1 MPPDRVAIVTGSGG
15 TGCGRAIALRLAN
28 EGAAVI
34 VTDINEPGGL
44 ETVRLIESRE
54 GRAAFFPAD
63 VRHADQVRDLV
74 AFAERTFGGLTL
86 LVNNA
91 SGPFRPNEVDY
102 WADTVQTELVAAIHT
117 TRYAID
123 AMRRS
128 GGGAIVNIASISG
141 LWHGRRFPGG
151 APAYDAAKA
160 GLIRLT
166 TSLAPLA
173 ESDRI
178 RVNCLAPGWIATD
191 GPRQYWE
198 ALTPAER
205 IERGVPSRL
214 LTTTEVAAAV
224 LRLAADE
231 TLAGRV
237 VLWWSD
243 DAPRLITW
251 TDRGYRDAVDLPV

>member
-1 MPPDRVAIVTGSGG
+1 
-15 TGCGRAIALRLAN
+15 
-28 EGAAVI
+28 
-34 VTDINEPGGL
+34 
-44 ETVRLIESRE
+44 VRQ
-54 GRAAFFPAD
+54 
-63 VRHADQVRDLV
+63 ADQVRDLV

-91 SGPFRPNEVDY
+91 SGPFRPNEVEY

-128 GGGAIVNIASISG
+128 GAGAIVNIASISA

-160 GLIRLT
+160 GPIRLT
-166 TSLAPLA
+166 TSLASLA

-198 ALTPAER
+198 SLMPAER

-214 LTTTEVAAAV
+214 LTTTEVATAV

-237 VLWWSD
+237 VFWWSE

>member
-1 MPPDRVAIVTGSGG
+1 MPPDGVAIVTGSGG

-28 EGAAVI
+28 EGAAVL

-44 ETVRLIESRE
+44 ETVRLIESQG
-54 GRAAFFPAD
+54 GRAAFFSAD
-63 VRHADQVRDLV
+63 VRQADQVRDLV

-91 SGPFRPNEVDY
+91 SGPFRPNEVEY
-102 WADTVQTELVAAIHT
+102 WADTVQTELIGAIHT

-128 GGGAIVNIASISG
+128 GAGAIVNIASISG

-173 ESDRI
+173 QSDRI

-198 ALTPAER
+198 SLTPAQR
-205 IERGVPSRL
+205 IERGVPSKL
-214 LTTTEVAAAV
+214 LTPAEVATAV
-224 LRLAADE
+224 LRLATDE
-231 TLAGRV
+231 SLAGRV

-251 TDRGYRDAVDLPV
+251 TDRGYRDALDFPV